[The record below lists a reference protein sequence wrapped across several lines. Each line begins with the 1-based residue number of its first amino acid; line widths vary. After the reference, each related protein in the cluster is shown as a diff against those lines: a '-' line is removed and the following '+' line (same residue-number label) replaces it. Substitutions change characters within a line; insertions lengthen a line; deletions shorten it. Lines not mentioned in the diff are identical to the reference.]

1 MSTGVED
8 SFEPSSEMHPGNVV
22 LNALATLEGSGV
34 VFALLRGD
42 PASSPTTGDVD
53 LLMRAADMAKAEDC
67 LRSIGW
73 IAAPAA
79 GYGSHR
85 FLVNYDHV
93 SGTWHQLDCVNS
105 LDFGPIQA
113 YRTGLAE
120 ACLARRV
127 WNKGV
132 PRLHADDEFWAL
144 FLHQAWKTATLS
156 RRAALSERAHAARAE
171 GPVADFIAR
180 LLPNGIADA
189 NRLLA
194 GVRSDD
200 WDTVRA
206 SQRMAQRELRRQ
218 RHGEIART
226 HIVNWIA
233 RRAPIAKA
241 RGLSLALLG
250 LDGAGK
256 TTTAA
261 RLHAEVP
268 WPTVSLY
275 MGVWRESSLDR
286 LVQHVLGAQLALR
299 LGRLTRTALVAHY
312 HRALGRLVLLDRY
325 VTDANLPSP
334 DLDWK
339 GKVSAFLVL
348 RTATAPDR
356 LVFLD
361 AAPEV
366 VFARKGELTIEE
378 LRRRRECYHA
388 LKGRFPQMVVVDAE
402 RPLDAVVRDVN
413 EVLWG
418 DLVRSSSTSLRR
430 LRRGDVARPR
440 TIASQFQ
447 RSRSSK
453 RSTA

>member
-1 MSTGVED
+1 MSTGVDD
-8 SFEPSSEMHPGNVV
+8 SFETPSETRRGNAV
-22 LNALATLEGSGV
+22 LHALARLEESGV

-42 PASSPTTGDVD
+42 PASSPSAGDVD
-53 LLMRAADMAKAEDC
+53 LLVRASDMAQAEDC
-67 LRSIGW
+67 LRTTGW

-79 GYGSHR
+79 GHGSHR
-85 FLVNYDHV
+85 FLVKYDQH
-93 SGTWHQLDCVNS
+93 SGTWHQLDCVSS
-105 LDFGPIQA
+105 LDFGPTQA
-113 YRTGLAE
+113 YRTNLAK

-127 WNKGV
+127 RKDGK

-144 FLHQAWKTATLS
+144 FLHQAWKTATFS
-156 RRAALSERAHAARAE
+156 RRAALSERAQGAQPA
-171 GPVADFIAR
+171 GPVARFVAQ
-180 LLPNGIADA
+180 LLPDGMAGA
-189 NRLLA
+189 NRVIA
-194 GVRSDD
+194 AVRNDD
-200 WDTVRA
+200 WDAVRA
-206 SQRMAQRELRRQ
+206 SQRLAQRRWRHRRC
-218 RHGEIART
+218 GAIARN
-226 HIVNWIA
+226 HAVSWVEQ
-233 RRAPIAKA
+233 RAPVAKT
-241 RGLSLALLG
+241 RGLTLALLG

-275 MGVWRESSLDR
+275 MGVWRESALDR

-299 LGRLTRTALVAHY
+299 LGRLTRTALVARY
-312 HRALGRLVLLDRY
+312 HRALGRVVLLDRY

-339 GKVSAFLVL
+339 GKVSAVLVL

-361 AAPEV
+361 ASPEV

-388 LKGRFPQMVVVDAE
+388 LKDRFPQMVVVDAE

-413 EVLWG
+413 EVLWV
-418 DLVRSSSTSLRR
+418 DLVRSCSTSLRR
-430 LRRGDVARPR
+430 R
-440 TIASQFQ
+440 
-447 RSRSSK
+447 
-453 RSTA
+453 